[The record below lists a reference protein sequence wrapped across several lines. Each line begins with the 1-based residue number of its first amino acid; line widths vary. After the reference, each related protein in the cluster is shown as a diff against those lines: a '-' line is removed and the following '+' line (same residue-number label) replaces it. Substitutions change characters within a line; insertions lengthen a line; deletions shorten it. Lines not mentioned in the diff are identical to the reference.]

1 MKLQRAE
8 DLSPSRVALLEL
20 EDACLVERALD
31 DDYRA
36 FEALVL
42 RYEEQF
48 HRLAWSYVKSDSD
61 AQDVVQSAFL
71 KIYRKLDTFRG
82 DARFKNWAYRIV
94 INTALS
100 RIRKRNTRSEVAL
113 EDVNP
118 NFEEDE
124 ELATTSVQQWKVR
137 ADEAAENQQLRKLIV
152 DAVDELEQKYETVFL
167 LYEVEGLSM
176 EEISDVVDLSV
187 GGVKTRLHRARLHL
201 RATLERYVEFDA

>member
-1 MKLQRAE
+1 MKLQRAQ
-8 DLSPSRVALLEL
+8 DLNTSRVDLLDL
-20 EDACLVERALD
+20 DDACLVERALD

-36 FEALVL
+36 FEALVM

-61 AQDVVQSAFL
+61 AEDVVQNAFL

-82 DARFKNWAYRIV
+82 DARFKNWAYRVV

-100 RIRKRNTRSEVAL
+100 RLRKRSTRGEVAL

-124 ELATTSVQQWKVR
+124 ELATTSIQQWKVR
-137 ADEAAENQQLRKLIV
+137 ADEAAENTELRKLIV
-152 DAVDELEQKYETVFL
+152 DAVDKLEEKYETVFL

-176 EEISDVVDLSV
+176 EEIADVIDLTI

-201 RATLERYVEFDA
+201 RATLERHVEFDA

>member
-1 MKLQRAE
+1 MRLQRAE
-8 DLSPSRVALLEL
+8 DLSPSRVELLEL
-20 EDACLVERALD
+20 EDACLVDRALD

-48 HRLAWSYVKSDSD
+48 HRLAWSYVKSDLD

-82 DARFKNWAYRIV
+82 DAKFKNWAYRIV

-152 DAVDELEQKYETVFL
+152 DAVDELEEKYETVFL

>member
-1 MKLQRAE
+1 MKLKRAQ
-8 DLSPSRVALLEL
+8 DLSTSQVDL
-20 EDACLVERALD
+20 EDRDDACVVQRALD

-36 FEALVL
+36 FEVLVT
-42 RYEEQF
+42 RYEEPF
-48 HRLAWSYVKSDSD
+48 RRLAWSYVKSESD

-71 KIYRKLDTFRG
+71 KIYRKLETFRG
-82 DARFKNWAYRIV
+82 DAKFKNWAYRIV

-100 RIRKRNTRSEVAL
+100 RIRKRSTRSEVAL

-124 ELATTSVQQWKVR
+124 DLTTTSVQQWKVR
-137 ADEAAENQQLRKLIV
+137 ADEAAENAELRRLIME
-152 DAVDELEQKYETVFL
+152 AVDQLEEKYETVFL

-176 EEISDVVDLSV
+176 EEISDVVDLTV

-201 RATLERYVEFDA
+201 RATLERHVEFDA

>member
-1 MKLQRAE
+1 MKLQPAK
-8 DLSPSRVALLEL
+8 DLTTSRVELLEL
-20 EDACLVERALD
+20 EDGCLVERALD

-36 FEALVL
+36 FEALVV

-48 HRLAWSYVKSDSD
+48 HRLAWSYVKSESD

-71 KIYRKLDTFRG
+71 KIYRKLHTFRG
-82 DARFKNWAYRIV
+82 DAKFKNWAYRVV

-100 RIRKRNTRSEVAL
+100 RIRKRKNRSEVAL
-113 EDVNP
+113 EDVSP

-124 ELATTSVQQWKVR
+124 ELATTSIQEWKVR
-137 ADEAAENQQLRKLIV
+137 ADDAAENKELRKLIV
-152 DAVDELEQKYETVFL
+152 DAVDQLEEKYETVFL

-176 EEISDVVDLSV
+176 DVIADVVDLSV

-201 RATLERYVEFDA
+201 RATLERYVAFEA